1 MCENIT
7 RVKKWQTKVCYFL
20 QKFYKT
26 QIAKLERIFISI
38 KYKIDFLLTIFCSLL
53 ILRRV
58 SSNSQTYLNKIFE
71 LKKDFKYFDSLIFFK
86 RNS

>member
-1 MCENIT
+1 
-7 RVKKWQTKVCYFL
+7 
-20 QKFYKT
+20 
-26 QIAKLERIFISI
+26 
-38 KYKIDFLLTIFCSLL
+38 
-53 ILRRV
+53 V